1 MSDTYDA
8 ARNGAESDPEGER
21 IVVEIEQT
29 RSDMAGT
36 IDEIGHRL
44 QPQTIANEAREKV
57 REATVGKV
65 ERIMGDAGQS
75 VQRTGNG
82 MIDTIRQNPVPAA
95 LAAIGIGW
103 LAVRM
108 RDQGSSSYGNGYRYS
123 FAGYRSDGA
132 GYGRRYTSPYRDYQG
147 ADYGSGDYSSSDAMD
162 RARQG
167 AQDIA
172 DQASQRAQQLGSDAQ
187 RAAQEAFD
195 TTQQRLQSAQWQV
208 DRTWNENPLA
218 LGALAV
224 GVGAAVALA
233 IPETQKE
240 RELLGEQR
248 DKLVEKVS
256 TVASDAMDQ
265 AQVKA
270 QELGEQAK
278 SAADPNSE
286 SGTESSTEWTGQ
298 NTQQESEPAYTA
310 YPSDQS

>member
-1 MSDTYDA
+1 MTDTYDQA
-8 ARNGAESDPEGER
+8 LNGADTDPEGER

-36 IDEIGHRL
+36 VDEIGHRL
-44 QPQTIANEAREKV
+44 QPQTIANEVTEKV
-57 REATVGKV
+57 RDATVGKV
-65 ERIMGDAGQS
+65 ERFMGDAGQS
-75 VQRTGNG
+75 VQRTSNG
-82 MIDTIRQNPVPAA
+82 MVDTIRQNPVPAA

-108 RDQGSSSYGNGYRYS
+108 RDQGSSSYGTGSRYSSGSGYR
-123 FAGYRSDGA
+123 AD
-132 GYGRRYTSPYRDYQG
+132 GYGNGNR
-147 ADYGSGDYSSSDAMD
+147 YGSYGDYSNSYSGNNQDPVD

-167 AQDIA
+167 AQDVA
-172 DQASQRAQQLGSDAQ
+172 DQAAQRAQQLGSDAQ
-187 RAAQEAFD
+187 RAAQDVFD
-195 TTQQRLQSAQWQV
+195 GTQERLQSAQGQV

-224 GVGAAVALA
+224 GVGAAIALA

-265 AQVKA
+265 AQTKA
-270 QELGEQAK
+270 QELTDKA
-278 SAADPNSE
+278 
-286 SGTESSTEWTGQ
+286 TESASDSDSEG
-298 NTQQESEPAYTA
+298 ESDGGENEREPVYSA
-310 YPSDQS
+310 YPDQG